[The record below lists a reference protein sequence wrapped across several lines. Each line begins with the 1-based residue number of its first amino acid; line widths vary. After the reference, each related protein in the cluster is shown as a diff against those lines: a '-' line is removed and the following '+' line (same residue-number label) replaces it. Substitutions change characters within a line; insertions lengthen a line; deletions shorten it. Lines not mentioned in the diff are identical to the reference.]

1 MIADPFHNQWKLK
14 KPINIINKPIYY
26 SVWITSSNFIQN
38 VSDLKYINKNK
49 LTLACNDILSLSGY
63 NCIKI
68 WLAQNNLLNKNKC
81 PFNKI
86 IISGGHINSMKLVS
100 NGIADIAAIDINVLL
115 SVIRS
120 KNKVNTHNFRIL
132 QDEILGPYHAP
143 VIVVTK
149 KFLISH
155 KFSINQLQNIF
166 VNAGKYDTK
175 LKEYLKYK

>member
-68 WLAQNNLLNKNKC
+68 WLAQNNLLNKNNNIELLTHIQVSSVAALFEISKSKW
-81 PFNKI
+81 NKI
-86 IISGGHINSMKLVS
+86 VENNDNIII
-100 NGIADIAAIDINVLL
+100 
-115 SVIRS
+115 
-120 KNKVNTHNFRIL
+120 FRL
-132 QDEILGPYHAP
+132 RKPLTANEEA
-143 VIVVTK
+143 
-149 KFLISH
+149 
-155 KFSINQLQNIF
+155 
-166 VNAGKYDTK
+166 
-175 LKEYLKYK
+175 